1 MLPVALTFVLAQD
14 FNLNVRRQFVDE
26 IDEFVQE
33 RFLDLSATEK
43 GEFGVSRIES
53 NMIDAHFKRTNP
65 PVKNENLGAGIAIF
79 GAKGKPLN
87 PGNLEVRFTRWGHNS
102 AIPPEKL
109 RKLALDLKQISATL
123 PEFSKDQKLDR
134 KEFARKPYYAQIR
147 PVRLS
152 KKECLWCHQGMKLGE
167 PVALVVY
174 TILPMAESEKPPRG
188 KMAEDAASRARR
200 LANRR

>member
-1 MLPVALTFVLAQD
+1 MLTVALSFVLAQD
-14 FNLNVRRQFVDE
+14 FNLNVRRQFVDV
-26 IDEFVQE
+26 IDAFVQE

-65 PVKNENLGAGIAIF
+65 PVKKDGLGAGVAIY
-79 GAKGKPLN
+79 GAKGKALKPE
-87 PGNLEVRFTRWGHNS
+87 NLQHRFSRWGHDS
-102 AIPPEKL
+102 AVPPERL
-109 RKLALDLKQISATL
+109 RKLMVDLKQISATVS
-123 PEFSKDQKLDR
+123 EFAKDPKMER
-134 KEFARKPYYAQIR
+134 KEFARNPYYAQIR

-152 KKECLWCHQGMKLGE
+152 KRECLSCHQGMKLGE